1 MAVKSGSKK
10 KSGITRRI
18 RNSGEKDG
26 LIIELKE
33 RNIVL
38 EKELQN
44 IREKVHAQLNE
55 LQQSNNRL
63 VAQIEER
70 KNVEEQLAWQAELLS
85 MVYDGVWAADTDFRF
100 TYWNKG
106 AERMLGWT
114 AEEALGKNAN
124 DLLKTRFVGSTR
136 EESIKKLLQNGHIT
150 DEVFYL
156 HKEGRY
162 VAVEV
167 NFSVMKGPDGK
178 MRGLIV
184 TGRDI
189 TERKMIENALRGSEE
204 KYRAFF
210 ENSIDAILITSPDGS
225 VDAVNIEACKMFGMA
240 EEEFKMAGRNGTM
253 DLSDPR
259 LRLALEERAKTGKF
273 RGELNCV
280 KKDGT
285 IFPCDIS
292 TSYFTDKNGRVKTTG
307 IIRDITERKHAE
319 EELRNT
325 SDYLES
331 LINYANA
338 PIIVWDPAHK
348 ITRFNHAFEH
358 LTGYAADEVIG
369 KRLDLLFPEESR
381 EESLCKIQRTL
392 TEHWESVEIPILG
405 RDGWVRIAL
414 WNSANIYDKD
424 GKTLLATIAQGQD
437 ITERK
442 QIEKKLNAAKMQ
454 AELYLDLM
462 GHDINNMHQIALGYL
477 ELARDMQADGGGS
490 EYLVRPIEVLQ
501 RSALLIQNVRK
512 LQKLKEGVFQ
522 NQEVDVS
529 KVLSDVHLEYDM
541 VTQKT
546 VTLNLNGYEHCYVKA
561 NELLHD
567 VFANLV
573 SNAIKH
579 TGDQA
584 DIVIDMDV
592 VKDNGSGYCRVMIE
606 DNGLGI
612 PDDLKD
618 QVFNRMRRGT
628 TNVQGMGLGLYLV
641 KSLVESYYGQ
651 VWVEDRVHGDH
662 TKGARFVV
670 LLPAVE
676 P

>member
-1 MAVKSGSKK
+1 MAAKSGSVKT
-10 KSGITRRI
+10 SGKDRR
-18 RNSGEKDG
+18 NVDAVDKDR
-26 LIIELKE
+26 LIAELNDK
-33 RNIVL
+33 ILLL
-38 EKELQN
+38 EKELRSKQE
-44 IREKVHAQLNE
+44 IATSTDIAERKRAEDA
-55 LQQSNNRL
+55 L
-63 VAQIEER
+63 VAAYRQFQSIMDNTPDIVYVFDLGERFTMANAAVAELFNSTPEQLIGKRRHEFMPKEEADWHEANDRQAIEAGRALEFEEYSQLKGRSITWLTKKFPLHDADGRICAVAGISADISER
-70 KNVEEQLAWQAELLS
+70 K
-85 MVYDGVWAADTDFRF
+85 R
-100 TYWNKG
+100 
-106 AERMLGWT
+106 
-114 AEEALGKNAN
+114 AEEAL
-124 DLLKTRFVGSTR
+124 
-136 EESIKKLLQNGHIT
+136 Q
-150 DEVFYL
+150 
-156 HKEGRY
+156 
-162 VAVEV
+162 
-167 NFSVMKGPDGK
+167 
-178 MRGLIV
+178 
-184 TGRDI
+184 
-189 TERKMIENALRGSEE
+189 
-204 KYRAFF
+204 
-210 ENSIDAILITSPDGS
+210 
-225 VDAVNIEACKMFGMA
+225 
-240 EEEFKMAGRNGTM
+240 
-253 DLSDPR
+253 
-259 LRLALEERAKTGKF
+259 
-273 RGELNCV
+273 
-280 KKDGT
+280 
-285 IFPCDIS
+285 
-292 TSYFTDKNGRVKTTG
+292 
-307 IIRDITERKHAE
+307 
-319 EELRNT
+319 NT

-522 NQEVDVS
+522 THGVDVS
-529 KVLSDVHLEYDM
+529 KVLSDVHLEYGIS
-541 VTQKT
+541 THKAI
-546 VTLNLNGYEHCYVKA
+546 TLNLNGHEHCYVKA

-592 VKDNGSGYCRVMIE
+592 VKEDGSGYCRVMIE
-606 DNGLGI
+606 DNGPGI
-612 PDDLKD
+612 PDDLKCM
-618 QVFNRMRRGT
+618 VFNRMLRGT
-628 TNVQGMGLGLYLV
+628 TSVQGIGLGLYLV
-641 KSLVESYYGQ
+641 KSLVESYGGR
-651 VWVEDRVHGDH
+651 VWVGDRVSGDH
-662 TKGARFVV
+662 SKGATFVV
-670 LLPAVE
+670 MLPAVDTQ
-676 P
+676 